1 MSSVINRPAPP
12 EAGKEPNPGI
22 VQHYKE
28 HLQALGYCP
37 VLTNQCTRTA
47 LHLITWWSASGA
59 GIETLDVR
67 VLHRFLQHDCACP
80 GPHGFRKNLERG
92 RWHLHRFLSFL
103 LETGRAAVPAEIE
116 TGSRV
121 VESFLGTLAAQGYVS
136 ESIAAYRKR
145 CRHFIVWLYLHEVA
159 LAETGDEVV
168 SRFLAHACT
177 CAHPHFFARTGRF
190 AGRANS
196 RSRIGVFLAYLVGAG
211 VVPPRP
217 APAGEEPGRR
227 LARFLVWLRRHR
239 GIGEQTLQGYRKAM
253 RVLLPLLGD
262 DPDRYSA
269 TLIRTTVQH
278 RLETASRDV
287 VGRETTALRLYLRFL
302 ALDGR
307 CRPGLAAAVPTVP
320 RQRFS
325 TLPRHLPRDE
335 IERIIASCDR
345 ATPKGLRDHA
355 ILLLLARLALRPGD
369 VAGLRL
375 GDLDWDQAV
384 VRVSGK
390 SRRAAVLPL
399 PQEVGAALRAYILQ
413 ARPVVATEQVFLRLL
428 PPRHRPLSG
437 AGVSGVAQAAIARSG
452 VVAEGLPAGY
462 LFRHSAA
469 TNLLRDG
476 TPLEVISTLLRHQ
489 STQTT
494 AIYAR
499 VDVRMLRDVAQ
510 PWPVAGDER

>member
-1 MSSVINRPAPP
+1 
-12 EAGKEPNPGI
+12 
-22 VQHYKE
+22 
-28 HLQALGYCP
+28 
-37 VLTNQCTRTA
+37 
-47 LHLITWWSASGA
+47 
-59 GIETLDVR
+59 
-67 VLHRFLQHDCACP
+67 
-80 GPHGFRKNLERG
+80 
-92 RWHLHRFLSFL
+92 
-103 LETGRAAVPAEIE
+103 
-116 TGSRV
+116 
-121 VESFLGTLAAQGYVS
+121 
-136 ESIAAYRKR
+136 
-145 CRHFIVWLYLHEVA
+145 
-159 LAETGDEVV
+159 V
-168 SRFLAHACT
+168 SRFLAHDCT

-196 RSRIGVFLAYLVGAG
+196 RSRIGVFLAYLVSAG
-211 VVPPRP
+211 VVPLRP
-217 APAGEEPGRR
+217 APACAEPGRH

-239 GIGEQTLQGYRKAM
+239 GIRERTLQGYRKAM

-287 VGRETTALRLYLRFL
+287 VGRETTALRLYLRLL
-302 ALDGR
+302 ALDGF
-307 CRPGLAAAVPTVP
+307 CRPGLAVAVPTVP
-320 RQRFS
+320 RRRFS

-345 ATPKGLRDHA
+345 ATPKGLRDRA
-355 ILLLLARLALRPGD
+355 ILLLLALRPSD

-399 PQEVGAALRAYILQ
+399 PQEVGAAVRDYILQ
-413 ARPVVATEQVFLRLL
+413 ARPVVATGQVFLRML

-437 AGVSGVAQAAIARSG
+437 AGVSGVAQAAITRSG

-462 LFRHSAA
+462 LLRHSAA

-476 TPLEVISTLLRHQ
+476 MPLEVISTLLRHQ

-494 AIYAR
+494 EIYAR